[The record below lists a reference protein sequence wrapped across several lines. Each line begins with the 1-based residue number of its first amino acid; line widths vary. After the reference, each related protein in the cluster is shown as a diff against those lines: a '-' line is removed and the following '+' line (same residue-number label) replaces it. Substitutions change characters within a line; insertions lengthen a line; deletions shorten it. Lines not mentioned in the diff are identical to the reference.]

1 MKFIMSE
8 DEKTIVNLEL
18 VTKISVRNL
27 NFSEGGSS
35 VIENFSEGGL
45 EVAASFPNGGRD
57 VVLKKFKSHDKAQNL
72 LAAKEY
78 LAELF
83 KMLDSEKF

>member
-8 DEKTIVNLEL
+8 DEKTLVNLEA
-18 VTKISVRNL
+18 VGKISIRNL
-27 NFSEGGSS
+27 NSSEGGSS
-35 VIENFSEGGL
+35 VIENFSDGGL

-57 VVLKKFKSHDKAQNL
+57 VILKKFKSHDKAQNL
-72 LAAKEY
+72 SSAKEY

-83 KMLDSEKF
+83 IILNGEG

>member
-8 DEKTIVNLEL
+8 DEKTIVNLET
-18 VTKISVRNL
+18 VGKISIRNL
-27 NFSEGGSS
+27 NSSEGGSS

-45 EVAASFPNGGRD
+45 EIAASFPNGGRD
-57 VVLKKFKSHDKAQNL
+57 VILKKFKSHDKAQNL

-83 KMLDSEKF
+83 ITLNKN